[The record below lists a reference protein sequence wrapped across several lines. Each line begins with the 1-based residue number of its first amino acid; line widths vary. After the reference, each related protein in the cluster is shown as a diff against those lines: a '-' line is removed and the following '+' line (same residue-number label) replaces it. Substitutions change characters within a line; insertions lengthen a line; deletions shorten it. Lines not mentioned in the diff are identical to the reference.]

1 MGPAS
6 GARKRTAAD
15 AGTMAAGGFIHKFFT
30 PPAGLHLLSRTP
42 ILASRRAVE
51 SVGKGSEGSARRNA
65 PFFAM
70 STSPQD
76 DATARPGPD
85 PANQPAPSSANFQ
98 LSQEPVTAEKP
109 AAATTSGSQSPTA
122 APAYEHLGELPASYG
137 RQAVYLVAYDPHRL
151 YAYWDLDWNKLPAG
165 SRESLAV
172 RVLHADSGEEE
183 SRAEIG
189 RADTGR
195 YLPVQRVGGTYLVE
209 LGSGGG
215 TSSTRPWRALAMSDR
230 VTMPPESVAADEENG
245 GETTQFA
252 TLPFHVSFQRLTDML
267 REAMAAGE
275 HLIGAIARLQ
285 RAGSG
290 LRGPATANPMTAALA
305 SLSGEERR
313 NLATLFGWNPD
324 AHGASSGGL
333 SSGQSSGSGQGGLGG
348 AGAGG
353 FGAGGAGG
361 SEALSSAA
369 LLGGVG
375 PSSLSSAALSSAA
388 LLRQLAALG
397 AGGSEARELFSA
409 ALIAA
414 AGAGASGAGSGGLS
428 SAGAGALSRPGPS
441 SERWRFGAAGAQ
453 GSRAPGKDSEAFVRE
468 RAERFVRSITS
479 SLDVLGSA
487 FPLGRSRGE

>member
-1 MGPAS
+1 
-6 GARKRTAAD
+6 
-15 AGTMAAGGFIHKFFT
+15 
-30 PPAGLHLLSRTP
+30 
-42 ILASRRAVE
+42 
-51 SVGKGSEGSARRNA
+51 
-65 PFFAM
+65 M
-70 STSPQD
+70 SNSPQD
-76 DATARPGPD
+76 DATERTGPD
-85 PANQPAPSSANFQ
+85 TGNAPAPSSANFQ
-98 LSQEPVTAEKP
+98 LSQDPVTAEKTAPP
-109 AAATTSGSQSPTA
+109 APNGGGGNAMA
-122 APAYEHLGELPASYG
+122 APAYEHLGELPTNYG

-151 YAYWDLDWNKLPAG
+151 YAYWDLDWNKLPTG
-165 SRESLAV
+165 SRDSLAV

-183 SRAEIG
+183 SRSEIA
-189 RADTGR
+189 RTDTGR
-195 YLPVQRVGGTYLVE
+195 YLPVQRVGGTYVVE

-215 TSSTRPWRALAMSDR
+215 PSSSRPWRPLAVSDR
-230 VTMPPESVAADEENG
+230 VTMPPEDVAADEENG
-245 GETTQFA
+245 GEVTQFA

-275 HLIGAIARLQ
+275 HLTGAIARLQ

-290 LRGPATANPMTAALA
+290 LRGPAASAMTSALA

-333 SSGQSSGSGQGGLGG
+333 SSGQSGSGQGGIGGFGGG
-348 AGAGG
+348 AVT
-353 FGAGGAGG
+353 GAGGAGG

-369 LLGGVG
+369 LLGGA

-409 ALIAA
+409 ALYAA
-414 AGAGASGAGSGGLS
+414 AGAGASGVGSGGLS

-441 SERWRFGAAGAQ
+441 SEKWRFGAAGAH
-453 GSRAPGKDSEAFVRE
+453 GSGAPGKDNETFVRE
-468 RAERFVRSITS
+468 RAERFIRSITS

-487 FPLGRSRGE
+487 FRSAGAGASDTSSSRGKW